1 MLYPLPLHCCRTLSQ
16 GENALTGARQEGCS
30 MHRAEH
36 RQAEQK
42 RPGGCGNCAEHAPA
56 GAAKQNDGATER
68 PIRTGIAVL
77 DAAGC
82 NCTTVPH
89 ASVDEAVLA
98 SAGLEFHPPVAA
110 AVPAQL
116 LVLLPRLVGEP
127 VFKIGSSPPFM
138 ADKSHHTYLHTA
150 SLLI

>member
-1 MLYPLPLHCCRTLSQ
+1 
-16 GENALTGARQEGCS
+16 
-30 MHRAEH
+30 MHRTGGH
-36 RQAEQK
+36 PAEQK
-42 RPGGCGNCAEHAPA
+42 RPGGCGNCAEHAHTGA
-56 GAAKQNDGATER
+56 GKKDGGATER
-68 PIRTGIAVL
+68 SAHTRIATL

-82 NCTTVPH
+82 HCTTVSH

-98 SAGLEFHPPVAA
+98 SAGLEFHPPVVAA
-110 AVPAQL
+110 IPPQL

>member
-1 MLYPLPLHCCRTLSQ
+1 
-16 GENALTGARQEGCS
+16 
-30 MHRAEH
+30 MHSAGH

-56 GAAKQNDGATER
+56 EAGKKSDGAGDR
-68 PIRTGIAVL
+68 SIRTGIATL
-77 DAAGC
+77 DVAGC
-82 NCTTVPH
+82 NCSTVSH

-98 SAGLEFHPPVAA
+98 SAVLEFHPPVVAV
-110 AVPAQL
+110 VPAQL
-116 LVLLPRLVGEP
+116 LVLLLRLVGEP